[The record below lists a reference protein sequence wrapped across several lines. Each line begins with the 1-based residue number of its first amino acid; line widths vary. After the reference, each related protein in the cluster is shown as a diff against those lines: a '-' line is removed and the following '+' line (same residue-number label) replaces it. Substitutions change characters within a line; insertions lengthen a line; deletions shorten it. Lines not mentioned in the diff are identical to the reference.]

1 MKKTG
6 LGRSAQKWVAAV
18 MSVLLIAVFAAGCAA
33 ETSEAPTEAPEASG
47 QPAAAETEAPQA
59 DAEAEAEQ
67 AGEGETVTVVDHNGD
82 EVVLPNEINRVVST
96 SMYPLPSVFTMFLG
110 SAEKLV
116 GIDPVSMTA
125 AQNSVLGEKFPEI
138 LNASTAF
145 MDGDGINLEELM
157 KLDPDVVI
165 YHANNAAEKELLE
178 SAGIPAVGI
187 SATNWDYDVIET
199 YDQWIGVLSQMFPEQ
214 DKSEEVSEYSKEI
227 YDMVQERV
235 SAVPEDERVKTL
247 PIFTY
252 DESALMVS
260 GQHFFGEYWA
270 EASGAVNVGEELEG
284 AQSIS
289 VNMEQVYEWD
299 PEAIFI
305 TNFTPTVPE
314 DLYTN
319 SIGGDD
325 WSEVSAV
332 KNQRVY
338 KMPMGA
344 YRSFTPGVDTPLTLL
359 WMAKMTYPDLFED
372 IDLNQ
377 EVKDYYGEVFGIE
390 LSDEEVAAMYKA
402 QSEAGD
408 ITLS

>member
-6 LGRSAQKWVAAV
+6 FSRSARKWVAAL
-18 MSVLLIAVFAAGCAA
+18 MSVLLIAAFAAGCAA
-33 ETSEAPTEAPEASG
+33 ETSEA
-47 QPAAAETEAPQA
+47 AAAEEPEVSEQTAASTESESTQ
-59 DAEAEAEQ
+59 EETEQ
-67 AGEGETVTVVDHNGD
+67 AQEGETITVIDHNGD
-82 EVVLPNEINRVVST
+82 EVVLPKEINRVVST

-116 GIDPVSMTA
+116 GIHPVSMTA
-125 AQNSVLGEKFPEI
+125 AENSVLSEKFPEI
-138 LNASTAF
+138 LNASTEF

-178 SAGIPAVGI
+178 SADIPAVGI

-199 YDQWIGVLSQMFPEQ
+199 YDQWIDVLSQVFPEQ
-214 DKSEEVSEYSKEI
+214 DKSAEVSEYSREI

-235 SAVPEDERVKTL
+235 SEVPEDERVKTL

-260 GQHFFGEYWA
+260 GQQFFGEYWA

-284 AQSIS
+284 AQSVA

-319 SIGGDD
+319 NIGGDD

-359 WMAKMTYPDLFED
+359 WMAKMTYPRSF
-372 IDLNQ
+372 
-377 EVKDYYGEVFGIE
+377 
-390 LSDEEVAAMYKA
+390 
-402 QSEAGD
+402 
-408 ITLS
+408 

>member
-6 LGRSAQKWVAAV
+6 FGRAARKWVAAA
-18 MSVLLIAVFAAGCAA
+18 MSVLLIAAFAAGCAA
-33 ETSEAPTEAPEASG
+33 EASEEATTEASEAAEQTTAVATESESA
-47 QPAAAETEAPQA
+47 QAETEQA
-59 DAEAEAEQ
+59 Q
-67 AGEGETVTVVDHNGD
+67 EGETITVIDHNGD
-82 EVVLPNEINRVVST
+82 EVVLPREINRVVST
-96 SMYPLPSVFTMFLG
+96 SMYPLPSVFSFYLG

-125 AQNSVLGEKFPEI
+125 AENSVLSEIFPEI
-138 LNASTAF
+138 LNASTDF
-145 MDGDGINLEELM
+145 MDGDNINLEELM

-165 YHANNAAEKELLE
+165 YHANNAAEKELLQ

-199 YDQWIGVLSQMFPEQ
+199 YDQWIDILGQMFPDQ
-214 DKSEEVSEYSKEI
+214 DKSAKVSEYSMEI

-235 SAVPEDERVKTL
+235 ADIPDDERVQEL

-252 DESALMVS
+252 DESALLVS
-260 GQHFFGEYWA
+260 GNHFFGEYWA
-270 EASGAVNVGEELEG
+270 EASGGVNVGAVLED
-284 AQSIS
+284 QMS
-289 VNMEQVYEWD
+289 VAIDMEQVYEWD
-299 PEAIFI
+299 PEVIYI
-305 TNFTPTVPE
+305 TNFTPAVPD

-344 YRSFTPGVDTPLTLL
+344 YRSFTPGIDTPLTLL
-359 WMAKMTYPDLFED
+359 WMAKTSYPDLFED

-377 EVKDYYGEVFGIE
+377 EVKDYYSELFGVE
-390 LSDEEVAAMYKA
+390 LSDEQVASMYEA
-402 QSEAGD
+402 SSAAGD